1 MTILCQRNHLYLFE
15 FTEVFVLAQLLQI
28 SHCLRIIETIVV
40 VDFTISRQLAELQ
53 QPTTHLL
60 AHTRTHT
67 HTHTQTH
74 TNTHT
79 HTHTKTHTQTQTHTQ
94 TNTHPLTNALL
105 SQEFKDE

>member
-74 TNTHT
+74 TPTQTHT
-79 HTHTKTHTQTQTHTQ
+79 HTHTNTHTNKHTHSHKRSAVTGV
-94 TNTHPLTNALL
+94 
-105 SQEFKDE
+105 